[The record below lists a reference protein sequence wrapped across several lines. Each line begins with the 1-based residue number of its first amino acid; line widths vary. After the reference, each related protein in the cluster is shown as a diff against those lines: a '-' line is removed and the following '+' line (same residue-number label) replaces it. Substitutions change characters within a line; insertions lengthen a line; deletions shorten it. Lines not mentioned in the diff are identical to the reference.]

1 VKKAPEEVTA
11 GLNADSRLS
20 RLVYSG
26 RCKATNSKKYRAELK
41 LLVSPSAKARD
52 PRSQSEMFKALS
64 AEVRLKMMYALIE
77 RELCECEVMVALDLT
92 QSTASHHLSIL
103 ERARLVTKAKR
114 GKWAFYKAT
123 ELGARE
129 VLATRSPLPSVTP
142 DRFKAETKKTH
153 VT

>member
-1 VKKAPEEVTA
+1 VKPQVEVHK
-11 GLNADSRLS
+11 GPNADSRLA
-20 RLVYSG
+20 RLGSSG
-26 RCKATNSKKYRAELK
+26 RCNATNSKKYRAELK

-142 DRFKAETKKTH
+142 DRLEARIEEKP